1 MPIYEYRCSNCGK
14 VVEMLRPYEDMNK
27 TIFCLEC
34 AKPTR
39 EVFHDLTQ
47 VNLSPMHLIISKSTP
62 LWWDGL
68 AIQSR
73 IDQAPES
80 ANRRKLQQDRFDAET
95 TRRTVAGQKQANDKA
110 RYMDQGWKK
119 KTFYPSTGGA

>member
-14 VVEMLRPYEDMNK
+14 VVEMLRPYEDMDK
-27 TIFCLEC
+27 ATFCPEC
-34 AKPTR
+34 AIGTG
-39 EVFHDLTQ
+39 VIFHTQ
-47 VNLSPMHLIISKSTP
+47 VEHVMIPMRLIISKSTP

-80 ANRRKLQQDRFDAET
+80 AHRRKLQQDRFDAET
-95 TRRTVAGQKQANDKA
+95 TRRTVAGQKQSNDKA
-110 RYMDQGWKK
+110 RYMDQGWKS
-119 KTFYPSTGGA
+119 KTFYPSVGGT